1 MANAQETLASWRAHP
16 TLKLIVFDI
25 CLLGRLL
32 GWLPACLPACLLQV
46 RAVAEGGHAATG
58 RGQGAPGAAGAS
70 RRRAAPLPHQHRARH
85 RGLVRIAGGARP
97 YWLEEWGLAVAP
109 PPRR

>member
-25 CLLGRLL
+25 
-32 GWLPACLPACLLQV
+32 CLPACLLQV

-70 RRRAAPLPHQHRARH
+70 RRRAAPLPRQHRARH
-85 RGLVRIAGGARP
+85 RGLVRIAGGGRP